1 MKHDPNTAN
10 MICRIKITQVY
21 SVWKPMIINENLNE
35 NPLCV
40 YHIIRYTGFWFQSK
54 VLLNSL
60 NWPSMSNIENL

>member
-1 MKHDPNTAN
+1 MQCN
-10 MICRIKITQVY
+10 MHTIIQIPDGHGTTQQVY

-54 VLLNSL
+54 VLLNS
-60 NWPSMSNIENL
+60 